1 MNSGRVRA
9 APRTLNTASTRFQ
22 AISGRRRWKGSLQ
35 HLAFTRAPVCPDMLP
50 VGHEVLAAE
59 DEKEVEAA
67 GPQTHGH
74 PVLLHPEPV
83 LGVLELLDTTA
94 AVNTSQD
101 QVECRAALFDCVRAT
116 PARS

>member
-1 MNSGRVRA
+1 
-9 APRTLNTASTRFQ
+9 
-22 AISGRRRWKGSLQ
+22 
-35 HLAFTRAPVCPDMLP
+35 MLP
-50 VGHEVLAAE
+50 VGHEVLAPE
-59 DEKEVEAA
+59 DEEEVEAA

-101 QVECRAALFDCVRAT
+101 QVECRAALCDRVRAT

>member
-1 MNSGRVRA
+1 
-9 APRTLNTASTRFQ
+9 
-22 AISGRRRWKGSLQ
+22 
-35 HLAFTRAPVCPDMLP
+35 MLP
-50 VGHEVLAAE
+50 VGHEVLAPE
-59 DEKEVEAA
+59 DEEEVEAA

-94 AVNTSQD
+94 AVNTSQE
-101 QVECRAALFDCVRAT
+101 QGAALCDRVRAT